1 MNVKTLL
8 IVCITN
14 KCAQSSIFYIIH
26 FISARLQHEIR
37 QASQAGT
44 PDQAVDK
51 MLNVDLTFLF
61 KIKYPF
67 K

>member
-26 FISARLQHEIR
+26 FISARLQHEIKQAR
-37 QASQAGT
+37 QAR
-44 PDQAVDK
+44 QAVDK
-51 MLNVDLTFLF
+51 MLNVDLTFLLKF
-61 KIKYPF
+61 KYPF

>member
-37 QASQAGT
+37 QAGT

-51 MLNVDLTFLF
+51 MLNVDLTFLLKF
-61 KIKYPF
+61 KYPF